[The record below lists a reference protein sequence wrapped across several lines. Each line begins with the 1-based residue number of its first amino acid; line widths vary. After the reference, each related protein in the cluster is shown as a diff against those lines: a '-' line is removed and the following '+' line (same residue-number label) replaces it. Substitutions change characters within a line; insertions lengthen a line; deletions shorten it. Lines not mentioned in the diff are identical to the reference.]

1 MGPIAVHAISFA
13 ITSTMFVLYLFPLHL
28 ACFYLLMRPLV
39 EPFSYWKNTFVSGVP
54 VTGIFAVVLI
64 GSVIYNFLALKRF
77 RLIPRNMAPL
87 YILLVLAGFSILNSL
102 DQIMSI
108 AHILKIVTAVALF
121 LLVFNCVRS
130 HDDAR
135 KVLRAFV
142 IASILP
148 MLYGYYQYFTGT
160 GHAHAGA
167 FYVGSRI
174 DSFLYQW
181 NAYGEFLSIEICAA
195 LMLFLQEKRRWIKI
209 GLLMAICSMFVSLVL
224 SLNRASWISLCFAAI
239 ISMAFYIRKMR
250 VKWIIVGTVVF
261 FFIFGSVFVSR
272 FEELQQRS
280 VYGGQKNTLVQRA
293 KLWERILPLIPEHP
307 LIGHGMGTASV
318 VSQRYLRTDMVPH
331 NDYLRL
337 ALEAGIP
344 AALLY
349 IWFLLYELAANIRRT
364 FNKKS
369 WFINMP
375 MLMAILYFIV
385 MSFVQ
390 NIVYNVAVLPMFF
403 ALMATSRKWN
413 ILDVQVEKRE
423 FPPVN

>member
-13 ITSTMFVLYLFPLHL
+13 ITSTMLVLYLFPLHL

-77 RLIPRNMAPL
+77 RLIPRNMVPL
-87 YILLVLAGFSILNSL
+87 YMLLALAVLSILNSH
-102 DQIMSI
+102 DMMMSI

-121 LLVFNCVRS
+121 LLVYNCIRS

-135 KVLRAFV
+135 KVLHAFV

-167 FYVGSRI
+167 FYTGNRI

-195 LMLFLQEKRRWIKI
+195 MMLFLQEKRRWSKI
-209 GLLMAICSMFVSLVL
+209 GLLVTICSMFVSLVL

-239 ISMAFYIRKMR
+239 VSVIFYIRKIKL
-250 VKWIIVGTVVF
+250 KWLIVGTMAF
-261 FFIFGSVFVSR
+261 FFAFGSIFVSR
-272 FEELQQRS
+272 FEELQERS
-280 VYGGQKNTLVQRA
+280 AYGHKNTLVQRSR
-293 KLWERILPLIPEHP
+293 LWERMLPLIPEHP
-307 LIGHGMGTASV
+307 LIGYGIGTATV
-318 VSQRYLRTDMVPH
+318 VSQRYLSTDMVPH

-349 IWFLLYELAANIRRT
+349 VWFLLYELVANIRRT
-364 FNKKS
+364 SSKKS

-375 MLMAILYFIV
+375 MLMAIVYFIV

-390 NIVYNVAVLPMFF
+390 NIVYNVAVLPMFVG
-403 ALMATSRKWN
+403 LMAVSKKWN
-413 ILDVQVEKRE
+413 ILDFQGKNNAT
-423 FPPVN
+423 PPIN